1 PNGQTLFRRY
11 EKFRRRAKA
20 RSGCAPAPCAGCRS
34 RDRGVRG
41 RAWLAIRPRIGRAR
55 FSARKAAPDGRGV
68 NLNSGDASMTNRS
81 AALGSVTP
89 LRQHMVED
97 MVDVSSTFRLAKN

>member
-1 PNGQTLFRRY
+1 
-11 EKFRRRAKA
+11 
-20 RSGCAPAPCAGCRS
+20 
-34 RDRGVRG
+34 
-41 RAWLAIRPRIGRAR
+41 
-55 FSARKAAPDGRGV
+55 
-68 NLNSGDASMTNRS
+68 MTNRS